1 MTNEMFDAS
10 HLAIM
15 ENGTRSFEPFVF
27 MLEATIY
34 PSDIQ
39 TSIGYDTDKFSLE
52 KTVVL
57 FASMT
62 DYISNDSDKIV
73 GCTL

>member
-15 ENGTRSFEPFVF
+15 ENGTRSFELFVF

-34 PSDIQ
+34 PSDIYR
-39 TSIGYDTDKFSLE
+39 IYTDKFSLE

-62 DYISNDSDKIV
+62 DYISNDRDKIV